1 MENLTKVWHSK
12 YDILEEAEDKEL
24 LEKLAAIEHDQWVE
38 WAQSL
43 AENETL
49 SKSRVKRWEKLYV
62 PYDEL
67 TEESK
72 EQDRVYARK
81 VLAAIKDN
89 K

>member
-12 YDILEEAEDKEL
+12 YAILEEAEDKEL

-62 PYDEL
+62 P
-67 TEESK
+67 
-72 EQDRVYARK
+72 
-81 VLAAIKDN
+81 
-89 K
+89 